1 MVENHRKVFTYGA
14 FIILFGFY
22 LSPIVKEAKY
32 KTQCIKYSN
41 KGALTKFNKEDI
53 GETLLEETG
62 LNIEELAQ
70 IEVIRIALIKK
81 FAKYAEFLND

>member
-1 MVENHRKVFTYGA
+1 MVENHRKVVTYGA

-32 KTQCIKYSN
+32 KNQCINLST
-41 KGALTKFNKEDI
+41 KGALTKFKKDDI

-62 LNIEELAQ
+62 LTIDELSKIEGY
-70 IEVIRIALIKK
+70 KNCK
-81 FAKYAEFLND
+81 N